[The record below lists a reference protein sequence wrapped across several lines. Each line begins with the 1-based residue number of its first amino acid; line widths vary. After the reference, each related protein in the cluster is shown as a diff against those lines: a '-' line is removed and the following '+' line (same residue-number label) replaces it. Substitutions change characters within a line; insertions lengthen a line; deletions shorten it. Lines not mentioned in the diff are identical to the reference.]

1 MNIIITGLFGFP
13 NGMGATSRALA
24 YAKGLT
30 LCGADVQ
37 VICIK
42 PSEPA
47 SGEALNAQVSGI
59 YRGISFQYACCATRV
74 ASSRIGA
81 AWLYFKGLVGLIG
94 AVAKLAHTDKRCTI
108 LALPGDS
115 TVLLIVSRL
124 AAWLHGAKLVVERNE
139 FPLVY
144 RKVSRINRFIG
155 WFNNRFGYSRLDAL
169 IVISTHLEDY
179 FRKIL
184 GPGESILRI
193 PIMVEHNLWESSQLP
208 SEADTFTI
216 TYCGNL
222 DHEGEVDDLFRAY
235 KGVSQLRRPIHLLII
250 GGGLRLSELKSIAQA
265 VNPEGLIE
273 FTGQLSREEIVEKL
287 ASSHLLVLPRRGG
300 VFSSAGF
307 PTKLGE
313 YLATGKPVI
322 TTATGDI
329 PLYLKDGES
338 AYLIQPGDVQG
349 LRDKIEEAIAHYDRA
364 LQIGQ
369 AGRCVAIE
377 HFDIEVNCRK
387 VVSLLTQ
394 LWGGDNRFGTR
405 SSIDSLTITGDVFM
419 PRPVTIK
426 GVMPKGII
434 LNLEAPITRT
444 GNGWQGKINLK
455 TENNP
460 VQEVFADKVAAVCLA
475 NNHIM
480 DYGAEGLQETIA
492 VLRGMGLPHFGAGTL
507 SNNCLN
513 PLIVDVAGCT
523 VALIGYVCKSTNGVF
538 CSETSD
544 GVMPIFLD
552 KIVEDIESA
561 RSAGAHRVI
570 VSLHW
575 GMEET
580 SLPTPFDV
588 EIAHA
593 IIDGGADL
601 IIGHHAHRMQPYEV
615 YRGKYI
621 FYGLGNAFF
630 PDLDVPSMF
639 DKGGHATSRYIKK
652 QHYWNQRSLAVTLY
666 PGDMR
671 IMVTKLRCRNDA
683 ILWGQP
689 ENPVRRTMLYDKAKY
704 SNKLN
709 KIRQLDLLQL
719 MVFNW
724 LNKPKFPRTCH
735 FVSLM
740 GILRPPTVLHDG
752 NNNSICK
759 TNENRNTR

>member
-1 MNIIITGLFGFP
+1 MKIIITGYFGFP

-24 YAKGLT
+24 YAQGLT

-47 SGEALNAQVSGI
+47 SSEALNVQVSGI
-59 YRGISFQYACCATRV
+59 YRGISFQYSCGVTRV

-81 AWLYFKGLVGLIG
+81 AWLYFKGLLGLIC
-94 AVAKLAHTDKRCTI
+94 AVGKAARIDERCAI
-108 LALPGDS
+108 LAFSGDS
-115 TVLLIVSRL
+115 PVLLIVSRL
-124 AAWLHGAKLVVERNE
+124 AVWLHGAKLVVERNE
-139 FPLVY
+139 LPLVY
-144 RKVSRINRFIG
+144 RKVTLKNRFIG
-155 WFNNRFGYSRLDAL
+155 WFNNRLGYSRLDAL

-184 GPGESILRI
+184 GPGKSILRI
-193 PIMVEHNLWESSQLP
+193 PIMVEHNLWKTSQLP
-208 SEADTFTI
+208 SEADAFTI

-222 DHEGEVDDLFRAY
+222 DHEGEVDDLLRAY

-273 FTGQLSREEIVEKL
+273 FTGQLPREEIVEKL
-287 ASSHLLVLPRRGG
+287 TSSHLLVLPRRGG

-329 PLYLKDGES
+329 PLYLQDGKS
-338 AYLIQPGDVQG
+338 AYLIQSGDVEG
-349 LRDKIEEAIAHYDRA
+349 LRDKLGEVIAHYDHA

-369 AGRCVAIE
+369 AGRRIAME
-377 HFDIEVNCRK
+377 QFDVEGNCRK
-387 VVSLLTQ
+387 VVSLLMQ
-394 LWGGDNRFGTR
+394 LWGGDNGFGTR
-405 SSIDSLTITGDVFM
+405 SSIDSLTFTGDVFM
-419 PRPVTIK
+419 PRPVSIR
-426 GVMPKGII
+426 GVMPKGIVI
-434 LNLEAPITRT
+434 NLEAPITRT
-444 GNGWQGKINLK
+444 GNGWPGKVNLK

-460 VQEVFADKVAAVCLA
+460 IQEGFADKVAAVCLA

-538 CSETSD
+538 CSETSG

-575 GMEET
+575 GMEEI
-580 SLPTPFDV
+580 SLPTPSDV

-593 IIDGGADL
+593 IIDGGADI

-630 PDLDVPSMF
+630 PDLDVPSMC
-639 DKGGHATSRYIKK
+639 DKEGHATSRYFNK
-652 QHYWNQRSLAVTLY
+652 QHYWNQRSVAVTIY
-666 PGDMR
+666 PYDMR

-683 ILWGQP
+683 ILWGHP
-689 ENPVRRTMLYDKAKY
+689 EKPGRRTLLYDKAKY
-704 SNKLN
+704 STKFKRMRLKN
-709 KIRQLDLLQL
+709 LLQQ

-724 LNKPKFPRTCH
+724 LNKPKLPRARH
-735 FVSLM
+735 FESLVSL
-740 GILRPPTVLHDG
+740 LHAQTVLHDG
-752 NNNSICK
+752 NK
-759 TNENRNTR
+759 TPRESNEVRNPR